1 MNNTLYITVG
11 LPGSGKSTYVKN
23 FINNKD
29 IEYLSSDSLRAVYGK
44 SEEDQT
50 VTPLVFGHIKRKV
63 DEFLKDGKNVMV
75 DATSVNRKERSDYIK
90 TAKKHGA
97 KVVAI
102 VFKMDR
108 QGLIDRNKKR
118 GEQGGR
124 VVPDWVIDKMLN
136 KFEDPS
142 YSEWIDV
149 MIYVWILFHFLS
161 INGKLNSIIFFLIS
175 IKNSEFAILVWAYPL
190 LLI

>member
-1 MNNTLYITVG
+1 MNTLYITVG

-23 FINNKD
+23 FIKDKD

-63 DEFLKDGKNVMV
+63 DEFLKDGKNVLV
-75 DATSVNRKERSDYIK
+75 DATSVNRKERSDYIN
-90 TAKKHGA
+90 TAKKYGA

-118 GEQGGR
+118 GEEGGR
-124 VVPDWVIDKMLN
+124 VVPDWVIDKMLA
-136 KFEDPS
+136 KFEEPS
-142 YSEWIDV
+142 YSEGIDV
-149 MIYVWILFHFLS
+149 IIYV
-161 INGKLNSIIFFLIS
+161 
-175 IKNSEFAILVWAYPL
+175 
-190 LLI
+190 

>member
-23 FINNKD
+23 FIKDKD

-44 SEEDQT
+44 DETDQS
-50 VTPLVFGHIKRKV
+50 VTSIVFGHIKRKV
-63 DEFLKDGKNVMV
+63 DEFLKDGKNVLV
-75 DATSVNRKERSDYIK
+75 DATSVNRKERSDYIN
-90 TAKKHGA
+90 TAKKYGA

-124 VVPDWVIDKMLN
+124 VVPDFVIDKMLA
-136 KFEDPS
+136 
-142 YSEWIDV
+142 
-149 MIYVWILFHFLS
+149 
-161 INGKLNSIIFFLIS
+161 LNL
-175 IKNSEFAILVWAYPL
+175 KNLHTVKELM
-190 LLI
+190 

>member
-11 LPGSGKSTYVKN
+11 LPGSGKSTYAKE
-23 FINNKD
+23 FIKGKE

-75 DATSVNRKERSDYIK
+75 DATSVNRKERSDYIN
-90 TAKKHGA
+90 TAKKYGA

-136 KFEDPS
+136 KFEEPS
-142 YSEWIDV
+142 YSEGIDV
-149 MIYVWILFHFLS
+149 MIYV
-161 INGKLNSIIFFLIS
+161 
-175 IKNSEFAILVWAYPL
+175 
-190 LLI
+190 

>member
-11 LPGSGKSTYVKN
+11 LPGSGKSTYAKE
-23 FINNKD
+23 FIKGKE

-44 SEEDQT
+44 DETDQS
-50 VTPLVFGHIKRKV
+50 VTSIVFGHIKRKV
-63 DEFLKDGKNVMV
+63 DEFLKDGKNVIV
-75 DATSVNRKERSDYIK
+75 DATSVNRKERSDYIN
-90 TAKKHGA
+90 TAKKYGA

-142 YSEWIDV
+142 YDEGIDV
-149 MIYVWILFHFLS
+149 MIYV
-161 INGKLNSIIFFLIS
+161 
-175 IKNSEFAILVWAYPL
+175 
-190 LLI
+190 

>member
-23 FINNKD
+23 FIKD
-29 IEYLSSDSLRAVYGK
+29 KEIEYLSSDSLRAVYGK

-63 DEFLKDGKNVMV
+63 DEFLKDGKNVLV
-75 DATSVNRKERSDYIK
+75 DATSVNRKERSDYIN
-90 TAKKHGA
+90 TAKKYGA

-108 QGLIDRNKKR
+108 QGLIERNKKR

-124 VVPDWVIDKMLN
+124 VVPDFVIDKMLN
-136 KFEDPS
+136 KFEEPS
-142 YSEWIDV
+142 YDEGIDV
-149 MIYVWILFHFLS
+149 MIYV
-161 INGKLNSIIFFLIS
+161 
-175 IKNSEFAILVWAYPL
+175 
-190 LLI
+190 

>member
-11 LPGSGKSTYVKN
+11 LPGSGKSTYAKE
-23 FINNKD
+23 FIKGKE
-29 IEYLSSDSLRAVYGK
+29 IEYLSSDSLRAVFGK

-50 VTPLVFGHIKRKV
+50 VTPLVFGHIKKKV

-75 DATSVNRKERSDYIK
+75 DATSVNRKERSDYVN
-90 TAKKHGA
+90 TAKKYGA

-124 VVPDWVIDKMLN
+124 VVPDWVIDKMLA
-136 KFEDPS
+136 KFEEPS
-142 YSEWIDV
+142 YSEGIDV
-149 MIYVWILFHFLS
+149 MIYV
-161 INGKLNSIIFFLIS
+161 
-175 IKNSEFAILVWAYPL
+175 
-190 LLI
+190 

>member
-23 FINNKD
+23 FIKDKD

-63 DEFLKDGKNVMV
+63 DEFLKDGKNVLV
-75 DATSVNRKERSDYIK
+75 DATSVNRKERSDYIN
-90 TAKKHGA
+90 TAKKYGA

-124 VVPDWVIDKMLN
+124 EVPTFVIDKMLA
-136 KFEDPS
+136 KFEEPS
-142 YSEWIDV
+142 YSEGIDV
-149 MIYVWILFHFLS
+149 IIYV
-161 INGKLNSIIFFLIS
+161 
-175 IKNSEFAILVWAYPL
+175 
-190 LLI
+190 

>member
-11 LPGSGKSTYVKN
+11 LPGSGKSTYAKE
-23 FINNKD
+23 FIKGKE

-44 SEEDQT
+44 DENDQS
-50 VTPLVFGHIKRKV
+50 VTSIVFGHIKRKV
-63 DEFLKDGKNVMV
+63 DEFLKDGKNVLV
-75 DATSVNRKERSDYIK
+75 DATSVNRKERSDYIN
-90 TAKKHGA
+90 TAKKYGA

-136 KFEDPS
+136 KFEEPS
-142 YSEWIDV
+142 YSEGIDV
-149 MIYVWILFHFLS
+149 MIYV
-161 INGKLNSIIFFLIS
+161 
-175 IKNSEFAILVWAYPL
+175 
-190 LLI
+190 

>member
-1 MNNTLYITVG
+1 MNTLYITVG

-23 FINNKD
+23 FIKD
-29 IEYLSSDSLRAVYGK
+29 KEIEYLSSDSLRAVYGK

-63 DEFLKDGKNVMV
+63 DEFLKDGKNVLV
-75 DATSVNRKERSDYIK
+75 DATSVNRKERSDYIN
-90 TAKKHGA
+90 TAKKYGA

-108 QGLIDRNKKR
+108 QGLIERNKKR

-124 VVPDWVIDKMLN
+124 VVPDFVIDKMLN
-136 KFEDPS
+136 KFEEPS
-142 YSEWIDV
+142 YDEGIDV
-149 MIYVWILFHFLS
+149 MIYV
-161 INGKLNSIIFFLIS
+161 
-175 IKNSEFAILVWAYPL
+175 
-190 LLI
+190 

>member
-11 LPGSGKSTYVKN
+11 LPGSGKSTYAKE
-23 FINNKD
+23 FIKGKE
-29 IEYLSSDSLRAVYGK
+29 IEYLSSDSLRAVFGK

-50 VTPLVFGHIKRKV
+50 VTPLVFGHIKKKV

-75 DATSVNRKERSDYIK
+75 DATSVNRKERSDYIN
-90 TAKKHGA
+90 TAKKYGA

-124 VVPDWVIDKMLN
+124 VVPDWVIDKMLA
-136 KFEDPS
+136 KFEEPS
-142 YSEWIDV
+142 YSEGIDV
-149 MIYVWILFHFLS
+149 MIYV
-161 INGKLNSIIFFLIS
+161 
-175 IKNSEFAILVWAYPL
+175 
-190 LLI
+190 

>member
-1 MNNTLYITVG
+1 MNTLYITVG

-23 FINNKD
+23 FIKNKD

-63 DEFLKDGKNVMV
+63 DEFLKDGKNVLV
-75 DATSVNRKERSDYIK
+75 DATSVNRKERSDYIN
-90 TAKKHGA
+90 TAKKYGA

-118 GEQGGR
+118 GEEGGR
-124 VVPDWVIDKMLN
+124 VVPDWVIDKMLA
-136 KFEDPS
+136 KFEEPS
-142 YSEWIDV
+142 YDEGIDV
-149 MIYVWILFHFLS
+149 MIYV
-161 INGKLNSIIFFLIS
+161 
-175 IKNSEFAILVWAYPL
+175 
-190 LLI
+190 

>member
-1 MNNTLYITVG
+1 MSTLYITVG
-11 LPGSGKSTYVKN
+11 LPGSGKSTYAKE
-23 FINNKD
+23 FIKGKD
-29 IEYLSSDSLRAVYGK
+29 IEYLSSDSLRAVFGK

-75 DATSVNRKERSDYIK
+75 DATSVNRKERSDYIN
-90 TAKKHGA
+90 TAKKYGA

-102 VFKMDR
+102 IFKMDR

-124 VVPDWVIDKMLN
+124 VVPDWVIDKMLA
-136 KFEDPS
+136 KYEEPS
-142 YSEWIDV
+142 FVEGIDV
-149 MIYVWILFHFLS
+149 TIYV
-161 INGKLNSIIFFLIS
+161 
-175 IKNSEFAILVWAYPL
+175 
-190 LLI
+190 

>member
-1 MNNTLYITVG
+1 MNNTLYIAVG
-11 LPGSGKSTYVKN
+11 LPGSGKSTYAKN
-23 FINNKD
+23 FIKGKD
-29 IEYLSSDSLRAVYGK
+29 IEYLSSDELRAVYGK

-63 DEFLKDGKNVMV
+63 DEFLKDGKNVLV
-75 DATSVNRKERSDYIK
+75 DATSVNRRERSDYINS
-90 TAKKHGA
+90 AKKYGA

-124 VVPDWVIDKMLN
+124 VVPDFVIDKMLA
-136 KFEDPS
+136 KFEEPS
-142 YSEWIDV
+142 YSEGIDEI
-149 MIYVWILFHFLS
+149 IYV
-161 INGKLNSIIFFLIS
+161 
-175 IKNSEFAILVWAYPL
+175 
-190 LLI
+190 

>member
-23 FINNKD
+23 FIKDKD

-50 VTPLVFGHIKRKV
+50 VTPLVFGHIKKKV
-63 DEFLKDGKNVMV
+63 DELLKDGKNVLV
-75 DATSVNRKERSDYIK
+75 DATSVNRKERSDYIN
-90 TAKKHGA
+90 TAKKYGA

-124 VVPDWVIDKMLN
+124 VVPDFVINKMLA
-136 KFEDPS
+136 KFEEPS
-142 YSEWIDV
+142 YSEGIDV
-149 MIYVWILFHFLS
+149 IIYV
-161 INGKLNSIIFFLIS
+161 
-175 IKNSEFAILVWAYPL
+175 
-190 LLI
+190 

>member
-1 MNNTLYITVG
+1 MSTLYITVG
-11 LPGSGKSTYVKN
+11 LPGIGKSTYVKN
-23 FINNKD
+23 FIKDKD

-63 DEFLKDGKNVMV
+63 DEFLKDGKNVLV
-75 DATSVNRKERSDYIK
+75 DATSVNRKERSDYIN
-90 TAKKHGA
+90 TAKKYGA

-108 QGLIDRNKKR
+108 QGLIERNKKR

-124 VVPDWVIDKMLN
+124 VVPDFVIDKMLN
-136 KFEDPS
+136 KFEEPS
-142 YSEWIDV
+142 YSEGIDV
-149 MIYVWILFHFLS
+149 IIYV
-161 INGKLNSIIFFLIS
+161 
-175 IKNSEFAILVWAYPL
+175 
-190 LLI
+190 

>member
-23 FINNKD
+23 FIKD
-29 IEYLSSDSLRAVYGK
+29 KEIEYLSSDSLRAVYGK

-63 DEFLKDGKNVMV
+63 DEFLKDGKNVLV

-90 TAKKHGA
+90 TAKKYGA

-108 QGLIDRNKKR
+108 QGLIERNKKR

-136 KFEDPS
+136 KFEEPS
-142 YSEWIDV
+142 YDEGIDV
-149 MIYVWILFHFLS
+149 MIYV
-161 INGKLNSIIFFLIS
+161 
-175 IKNSEFAILVWAYPL
+175 
-190 LLI
+190 

>member
-1 MNNTLYITVG
+1 MNNTLYITAG

-23 FINNKD
+23 FIKDKD

-63 DEFLKDGKNVMV
+63 DEFLKDGKNVLV
-75 DATSVNRKERSDYIK
+75 DATSVNRKERSDYIN
-90 TAKKHGA
+90 TAKKYGA

-124 VVPDWVIDKMLN
+124 VVPDFVIDKMLA
-136 KFEDPS
+136 KYEEPS
-142 YSEWIDV
+142 YIEGIDV
-149 MIYVWILFHFLS
+149 IIYV
-161 INGKLNSIIFFLIS
+161 
-175 IKNSEFAILVWAYPL
+175 
-190 LLI
+190 